1 MCHSE
6 IGKPA
11 DILTLKAQFI
21 PLGDIFGVDESHTKE
36 LSHSFLSLILMWKE
50 VGHFQNDF

>member
-1 MCHSE
+1 VCHSE

-11 DILTLKAQFI
+11 DIFALKAQFI
-21 PLGDIFGVDESHTKE
+21 PLGDIFGVDESHTEE
-36 LSHSFLSLILMWKE
+36 LSHSFLSLILIWKE